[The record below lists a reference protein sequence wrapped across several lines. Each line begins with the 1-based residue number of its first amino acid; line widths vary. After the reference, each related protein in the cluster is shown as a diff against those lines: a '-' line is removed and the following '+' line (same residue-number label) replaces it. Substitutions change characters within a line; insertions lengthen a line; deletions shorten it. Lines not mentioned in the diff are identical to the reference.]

1 MREVEARTHIL
12 KRLGGCFEDHRRAD
26 RVEHP
31 VERLVKQRVL
41 GICLGYEDLNDHD
54 ELCRDRLLALLCEC
68 GDIDGAGRRQEA
80 DRGKPLAGK
89 STLNRL
95 ELMPAAGPEARYKKT
110 AAAGCSRA
118 GWRASC
124 PRFCRRASSSRRASR
139 SPSRRLRRRSAR
151 RGRIGNGDRSP
162 R

>member
-54 ELCRDRLLALLCEC
+54 ELCRDRLLALCASA
-68 GDIDGAGRRQEA
+68 GTSTARDGGRR
-80 DRGKPLAGK
+80 R
-89 STLNRL
+89 
-95 ELMPAAGPEARYKKT
+95 T
-110 AAAGCSRA
+110 AASR
-118 GWRASC
+118 W
-124 PRFCRRASSSRRASR
+124 
-139 SPSRRLRRRSAR
+139 
-151 RGRIGNGDRSP
+151 RGRAR
-162 R
+162 